1 MTVSKTAVLAVA
13 AALLAGPALAQSN
26 QGMQGMSGMTMGT
39 QASQPISGKGV
50 VKKVD
55 PAKKT
60 VNLSHEAIPAI
71 NWPAMT
77 MDFAVAPTV
86 DLSKVQPGQPV
97 DFGLE
102 KGNGGNY
109 TVTSITPA
117 AK

>member
-1 MTVSKTAVLAVA
+1 MNAYKTVIAVTVA
-13 AALLAGPALAQSN
+13 TLLTGPALAQSN
-26 QGMQGMSGMTMGT
+26 QDMQGMNMGA
-39 QASQPISGKGV
+39 QATQPITGKGV

-60 VNLSHEAIPAI
+60 INLNHEAIPAI
-71 NWPAMT
+71 SWPAMT
-77 MDFAVAPTV
+77 MDFQVAPNV

-97 DFGLE
+97 DFRLE

-109 TVTSITPA
+109 TVTSVTPA